1 MIVSVPG
8 QIAEDVYMLGPVGV
22 PVFLIDGER
31 PVIFDAGFSFLGD
44 VYARAIKR
52 VLNDKSPNRLFVTHS
67 HYDHCGAVSVLKS
80 HFTDLIVCAS
90 GLTEDILK
98 RPNALKLI
106 ERLSKEAET
115 FAANFSKKEH
125 PPAQPFKPFGVDK
138 ILSDGDN
145 IELGKN
151 LSVYVL
157 ETPGHT
163 RDHLSYYIPEKKILI
178 AGEAVGIPDA
188 TGYIVTDCLVDY
200 EMYLASVKK
209 LAQLDIEILCLG
221 HEYVYTGQDAKRYMK
236 QAVDYCGKFLHLAKT
251 CLEDEQGHMEN
262 VMRKI
267 REIEYDN
274 KEGLKQTE
282 SAYMINL
289 EARLNAVKKHLDKT
303 NGHT

>member
-1 MIVSVPG
+1 MIVNAPG
-8 QIAEDVYMLGPVGV
+8 QIAEDIYMLGPVGV
-22 PVFLIDGER
+22 PVFLIDGES

-44 VYARAIKR
+44 AYARAIRKI
-52 VLNDKSPNRLFVTHS
+52 LNGKTPTRLFVTHS

-90 GLTEDILK
+90 KLTEDILK

-106 ERLSKEAET
+106 ERLSKEAEI
-115 FAANFSKKEH
+115 FAAKYSKKEH
-125 PPAQPFKPFGVDK
+125 PQAQPFKPFGVDQ

-145 IELGKN
+145 VELGKN
-151 LSVYVL
+151 LSVHVL

-163 RDHLSYYIPEKKILI
+163 RDHLSYYISEKKILI

-200 EMYLASVKK
+200 EMYLTSVEK

-221 HEYVYTGQDAKRYMK
+221 HEYVYTGKDAKNYMK
-236 QAVDYCGKFLHLAKT
+236 QAVDSCSKFLHLAKT
-251 CLEDEQGHMEN
+251 CLEEEQGHMEN
-262 VMRKI
+262 VMKRI
-267 REIEYDN
+267 RQIEYDN

-289 EARLNAVKKHLDKT
+289 EARLNAVKNHLNK
-303 NGHT
+303 